1 MTVPKAGYKGDVYI
15 GATKIAAATWTS
27 TGGERQMQAV
37 DELGDEVITD
47 LPLQIRG
54 GTITITG
61 NYKMDTDVGQKL
73 LATRFAAGT
82 QITDLKLYTDQV
94 SGVYLMPDPDFN
106 AGGVA
111 SFATVTNCRNVGDD
125 KSGIG
130 TFTATLLLSGV
141 MKQYGDTALVQ
152 IVTEGSHSLLAAEA
166 ELVGTLVSYGGE
178 AGAINCYFE
187 WGLTTSYEIADS
199 SASSDDFTADIG
211 MFGYKVAAGL
221 SGEKTYHYRAVALYD
236 TDKYAYGAD
245 KTFTTPA

>member
-15 GATKIAAATWTS
+15 GAVKIAAATWTS

-61 NYKMDTDVGQKL
+61 NYKIDTDVGQKL

-82 QITDLKLYTDQV
+82 QITDLKLYVDQTG
-94 SGVYLMPDPDFN
+94 GVYLTPDETTTP
-106 AGGVA
+106 A

-130 TFTATLLLSGV
+130 TFSATLLMSGV
-141 MKQYGDTALVQ
+141 LKQVGDTEAVQ
-152 IVTEGSHSLLAAEA
+152 IATEGSHSLLSSEA
-166 ELVGTLVSYGGE
+166 ELVGSLLSYGGE
-178 AGAINCYFE
+178 GGAINCYFE
-187 WGLTTSYEIADS
+187 WGLTTSYEINDS
-199 SASSDDFTADIG
+199 SGSSDDFTADTG
-211 MFGYKVAAGL
+211 MFGYLVAAGL
-221 SGEKTYHYRAVALYD
+221 AGEKTYHYRAVAKYD
-236 TDKYAYGAD
+236 TDKFAYGAD
-245 KTFTTPA
+245 KTFLTPA

>member
-15 GATKIAAATWTS
+15 GAVKIAAATWTS

-37 DELGDEVITD
+37 DEFSDEIITD

-61 NYKMDTDVGQKL
+61 HYKMDTDVGQKL
-73 LATRFAAGT
+73 IATRFAAGA

-94 SGVYLMPDPDFN
+94 SGIYLTPDDTTTP
-106 AGGVA
+106 V

-130 TFTATLLLSGV
+130 TFTATLLMSGV
-141 MKQYGDTALVQ
+141 LKQVGDTASVQ
-152 IVTEGSHSLLAAEA
+152 IVTEGSHSLVATEA
-166 ELVGTLVSYGGE
+166 ELVGTLTSYGGE
-178 AGAINCYFE
+178 GGAINCYFE

-199 SASSDDFTADIG
+199 SGSSDDFTAEIG

-221 SGEKTYHYRAVALYD
+221 SGTNVYHYRAVAKYD
-236 TDKYAYGAD
+236 TDKYAYGVD